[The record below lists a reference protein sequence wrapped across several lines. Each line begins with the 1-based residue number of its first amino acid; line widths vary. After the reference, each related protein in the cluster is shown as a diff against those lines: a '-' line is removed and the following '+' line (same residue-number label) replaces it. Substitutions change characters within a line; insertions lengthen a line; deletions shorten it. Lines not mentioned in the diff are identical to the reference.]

1 LQFTPADTQSK
12 IAKEYVFANAEKD
25 KSQWLTKYK
34 KHRADKGFREFSAF
48 NKHSACLTVKCFEM
62 PYDFLYRPLGFIL
75 KKESQHKQLQ
85 LPLIASYDSIRILNF
100 ETTLRNNQ

>member
-25 KSQWLTKYK
+25 KIQWLTKYK

-62 PYDFLYRPLGFIL
+62 PYDFLYRPLHAISMVVLF
-75 KKESQHKQLQ
+75 LQ
-85 LPLIASYDSIRILNF
+85 TALPYLRSAASS
-100 ETTLRNNQ
+100 